1 MLIVVAG
8 MIGGGKSSLTKLISE
23 NFGGIA
29 FYEEANSP
37 ILQKFYTATEDEA
50 NAKRYPFLLQ
60 LEFLNS
66 RFRMI
71 KKCLLEGD
79 NPKINILDRS
89 IYEDA
94 YFMEVNHRLGRI
106 SDEEATIY
114 LNLLENM
121 LEEIDELPKKAP
133 DLCIY
138 LKGSF
143 DTFIKRIEKRNRG
156 FEVVDPATKEY
167 FYELWQGYDDWI
179 NSQYNASKVVVID
192 IDKLDFVENE
202 TDKEI
207 LISELNN
214 VFNDLG
220 LLEA

>member
-1 MLIVVAG
+1 MLLVVAG
-8 MIGGGKSSLTKLISE
+8 MIGGGKSSLSKLISE
-23 NFGGIA
+23 KFGGVA
-29 FYEEANSP
+29 FYEQADSP
-37 ILQKFYTATEDEA
+37 ILQKFYTASEEEA
-50 NAKRYPFLLQ
+50 TAKRYPFLLQ

-66 RFRMI
+66 RYKMI
-71 KKCLLEGD
+71 KECLLEGD
-79 NPKINILDRS
+79 NPKVNVLDRS

-114 LNLLENM
+114 LNLLDNM

-143 DTFIKRIEKRNRG
+143 DTFIRRIEKRNRG

-167 FYELWQGYDDWI
+167 FRELWQGYDTWI
-179 NSQYNASKVVVID
+179 ANHYKASKVVTID
-192 IDKLDFVENE
+192 IDKFDYVNNE
-202 TDKEI
+202 ADRELILTDLELVLKDMR
-207 LISELNN
+207 LI
-214 VFNDLG
+214 
-220 LLEA
+220 